1 MRASVRRREAAK
13 RRRLYRRRHFA
24 LAPFLLCIVDEDTAR
39 FAIEGPMIDADAWI
53 KEVIAARRAGREINC
68 HVLEGTPD
76 DAAEIWMRS
85 HGGTR
90 WPSGSIVAPAA
101 SSALYATEKDATR

>member
-1 MRASVRRREAAK
+1 MRASVRHREAAK
-13 RRRLYRRRHFA
+13 RRRGTGSLYRRRHFA

-76 DAAEIWMRS
+76 DAADIWMRS

-101 SSALYATEKDATR
+101 EKDATR